1 MKISNLVHNLFIV
14 SLTKIEWSAMK
25 TIGSEQTRVWIKRI
39 NSIKISY
46 QIGSSNI
53 WEKLVLCDEGSV
65 GELNSSKKKR
75 ATPHQKETQ
84 EMALKPSKKIEKSKT
99 PKGWGI
105 M

>member
-1 MKISNLVHNLFIV
+1 
-14 SLTKIEWSAMK
+14 
-25 TIGSEQTRVWIKRI
+25 
-39 NSIKISY
+39 
-46 QIGSSNI
+46 
-53 WEKLVLCDEGSV
+53 VLCDERSV
-65 GELNSSKKKR
+65 GELTSSKKKR